1 MLQSGILLSQI
12 TKNVRNEPAIWG
24 GYISSIKVSDRI
36 SVWNDL
42 HYVPESF
49 FIYRTGLSWHFTPQV
64 VGTAGYAFLNAAPRV
79 DGLLA
84 RSEHRPWGQLVF
96 NFKIGEAAQFNH
108 RIRYDYRIRQSVF
121 AGEIHNHSWTAYH
134 RLRFMSSLRFPLV
147 GRSLGDYKPFFSVN
161 NEILFNFGKNI
172 VWNYFDQNRSWI
184 NLGYQLPYA
193 TVQFGYMLRW
203 VQGQTPG
210 DVTNYHTA
218 LLWITHVIDTRKA
231 KTDKKPE
238 NELLHREP

>member
-1 MLQSGILLSQI
+1 M
-12 TKNVRNEPAIWG
+12 
-24 GYISSIKVSDRI
+24 SSIKLSERI
-36 SVWNDL
+36 SIWNDL

-64 VGTAGYAFLNAAPRV
+64 VGTAGYAFLNTSPIV

-108 RIRYDYRIRQSVF
+108 RVRYDYRIRQSVL
-121 AGEIHNHSWTAYH
+121 AGEILDGEWVANH

-147 GRSLGDYKPFFSVN
+147 GRSLGNYKPFFSIN

-172 VWNYFDQNRSWI
+172 IWNYFDQNRSWI
-184 NLGYQLPYA
+184 NFGYQIPNA
-193 TVQFGYMLRW
+193 TFQLGYMLRW
-203 VQGQTPG
+203 VQGSTPG
-210 DVTNYHTA
+210 NVTYYHTA
-218 LLWITHVIDTRKA
+218 LFWVTHVIDSRKH
-231 KTDKKPE
+231 KPLKEPE